1 MSIKLNF
8 FGAAQTVT
16 GSCTLISNEKK
27 KILVDC
33 GLKQE
38 NQEEC
43 VTDFPFDPRTID
55 AVILTHGHLDHS
67 GMIPSLFRNGYRGP
81 VITHYAT
88 AELAQVIWED
98 MISQGNADSI
108 FDRESLNDTVKNL
121 SFIDY
126 EDTLNFAN
134 IKITLYDA
142 GHILGSSHAV
152 IESDNKR
159 LLFSGD
165 IGAKNTP
172 IINDPYCLWKEP
184 FDAVIIESTYG
195 NRTHKN
201 REQTLSEFNS
211 LIKKTVDKRS
221 VILIPAFAIGR
232 TQEVIYHLNTLV
244 ESGAVPAIPVIID
257 SPMANKITKIY
268 KSYTV
273 CYDDET
279 CGLIEEGDNPLE
291 FRGLHFVSSHD
302 ESQGI
307 ELMQPPFIVI
317 AGSGMCNGGRILNHL
332 KTFIGRSDTTV
343 MFVGWQGKGTLG
355 RVLVDGAKSITID
368 GEAYPVHASIAT
380 LNGFSAHADKPALL
394 EWASFIPGT
403 PRWFVNHGEADA
415 AQSLAGALVEAGRGE
430 AVAVRS
436 VECYEV

>member
-1 MSIKLNF
+1 MSVKLEF

-16 GSCTLISNEKK
+16 GSCTLISNGKR
-27 KILVDC
+27 KILIDC
-33 GLKQE
+33 GMKQE
-38 NQEEC
+38 AGSQSMSG
-43 VTDFPFDPRTID
+43 FPFDVGSID
-55 AVILTHGHLDHS
+55 AVVLTHGHLDHS
-67 GMIPSLFRNGYRGP
+67 GMIPSLFQNGYRGP

-98 MISQGNADSI
+98 MISQRNADPI
-108 FDRESLNDTVKNL
+108 FDRKSLEATVK
-121 SFIDY
+121 SFSYVDY
-126 EDTLNFAN
+126 EEQLNFADV
-134 IKITLYDA
+134 KFTFYDA

-152 IESDNKR
+152 LEFDNKR

-172 IINDPYCLWKEP
+172 IINDPHMAWNEP
-184 FDAVIIESTYG
+184 FDTVVIESTYG

-201 REQTLSEFNS
+201 REQTLAEFNS
-211 LIKKTVDKRS
+211 LIKRTVENRG

-232 TQEVIYHLNTLV
+232 TQEVIYHLNTLEKNGV
-244 ESGAVPAIPVIID
+244 VPSIPVIID
-257 SPMANKITKIY
+257 SPMAIKVTKIY

-273 CYDDET
+273 CYDDEI
-279 CGLIEEGDNPLE
+279 CGQIADGDNPLD

-307 ELMQPPFIVI
+307 GRMQPPFIVI

-332 KTFIGRSDTTV
+332 KTFIGSSHTTV

-355 RVLVDGAKSITID
+355 RELVDGAKSITID
-368 GEAYPVHASIAT
+368 GEAHPVHASIAT
-380 LNGFSAHADKPALL
+380 LNGFSAHADRPALL
-394 EWASFIPGT
+394 EWASNIPGA

-415 AQSLAGALVEAGRGE
+415 AQSLAGGLTEAGRGE

-436 VECYEV
+436 DECYEI